1 MEGLNQQDQERAII
15 QVEQDIVH
23 LVSHQLLN
31 SAYKLQIIYE
41 LWSEPEA
48 SLEQLQADAL
58 HILRHEVTYLHRLG
72 RDVLQL
78 DPTASVELPLNL
90 KPVDLV
96 DLIKQMLPS
105 FRLQGPDREFESYY
119 EADLPPVWGDTERL
133 RDVLDNLIS
142 NAVKYS
148 PPFSSIII
156 SMQRDDDQIRV
167 SVTNFGSFI
176 PAGDEERVFTKFY
189 RGNGHRQSGYGLG
202 LYLTRRLVEQHGG
215 RIWVESSPAK
225 TTTFH
230 FTLLPAGQ
238 EQPVPSL
245 SSKADPPTPSV
256 RNNSSKGNGTINV
269 NDHLSGYSAT
279 AEKGLKGSI

>member
-1 MEGLNQQDQERAII
+1 MQGLIQRDQEQVTL

-31 SAYKLQIIYE
+31 SAYRLQIIYE
-41 LWSEPEA
+41 LWSDPEA

-58 HILRHEVTYLHRLG
+58 HILRHEVAYLHRLG

-78 DPTASVELPLNL
+78 DPTINAELPLDF

-105 FRLQGPDREFESYY
+105 FQLQGPDREFESHY
-119 EADLPPVWGDTERL
+119 EADLPLVWGDVERL
-133 RDVLDNLIS
+133 RDVLDNLVG

-148 PPFSSIII
+148 VPFSSIII
-156 SMQRDDDQIRV
+156 SIQRDYDQVKV
-167 SVTNFGSFI
+167 SVTNFGSSI

-189 RGNGHRQSGYGLG
+189 RGNGHRQPGYGLG

-215 RIWVESSPAK
+215 RIWAESSPAK

-230 FTLLPAGQ
+230 FTLLPAGP
-238 EQPVPSL
+238 EQPVPPL
-245 SSKADPPTPSV
+245 SSNADPPTPSG
-256 RNNSSKGNGTINV
+256 RNGSSKGNGTINV
-269 NDHLSGYSAT
+269 NDHLGLYG
-279 AEKGLKGSI
+279 AEGKVN

>member
-1 MEGLNQQDQERAII
+1 MLFI
-15 QVEQDIVH
+15 
-23 LVSHQLLN
+23 SHQLLN
-31 SAYKLQIIYE
+31 SVQKLQIIYE

-48 SLEQLQADAL
+48 SLEQLQAEAL

-78 DPTASVELPLNL
+78 DPTAGVEFLLNL
-90 KPVDLV
+90 KPVDMV

-105 FRLQGPDREFESYY
+105 FQLQGPDREFESHY
-119 EADLPPVWGDTERL
+119 EADLPPVWGDAERL
-133 RDVLDNLIS
+133 RDVLDNLIG
-142 NAVKYS
+142 NALKYS
-148 PPFSSIII
+148 APFSSIII
-156 SMQRDDDQIRV
+156 SIQRDDDRIRV
-167 SVTNFGSFI
+167 SVTNFGSII

-189 RGNGHRQSGYGLG
+189 RGNGHSQPGYGLG

-238 EQPVPSL
+238 EQSVPPL
-245 SSKADPPTPSV
+245 SSNADPPTPSG
-256 RNNSSKGNGTINV
+256 RNGSSKGNGTINV
-269 NDHLSGYSAT
+269 NDHL
-279 AEKGLKGSI
+279 GLYGVEGKVN

>member
-23 LVSHQLLN
+23 LVSHQLLS
-31 SAYKLQIIYE
+31 SAQKLQMVYE
-41 LWSEPEA
+41 MWSQSGA
-48 SLEQLQADAL
+48 SLEKLQAEAL

-72 RDVLQL
+72 RDVLQF
-78 DPTASVELPLNL
+78 DPTAGVEFRLNL
-90 KPVDLV
+90 KPVDMV

-105 FRLQGPDREFESYY
+105 FQLQGPDREFEGHY
-119 EADLPPVWGDTERL
+119 EADLPPVLGDAERL

-148 PPFSSIII
+148 VPFSSVII
-156 SMQRDDDQIRV
+156 SMQQDDGQIRA
-167 SVTNFGSFI
+167 SVTNFGSII

-189 RGNGHRQSGYGLG
+189 RGNNGHSQPGYGLG

-230 FTLLPAGQ
+230 FTLLPSGQ
-238 EQPVPSL
+238 EQPVSPL
-245 SSKADPPTPSV
+245 SGATDPPTPSG
-256 RNNSSKGNGTINV
+256 RNDVAKGNQW
-269 NDHLSGYSAT
+269 H
-279 AEKGLKGSI
+279 